1 MDYDIHLNDVVQLM
15 IKSQSQ
21 ILPVA
26 DEKGGSTAD
35 ESVPSCSTTLPVSN
49 YYKVD
54 DKINYLDS
62 NYGAW
67 FDGTLVE
74 ILNAT
79 EPADE
84 TKSSLE
90 PNLLF
95 KVKSD
100 S

>member
-1 MDYDIHLNDVVQLM
+1 MDYDIQLNDVVQLM
-15 IKSQSQ
+15 IKSQN
-21 ILPVA
+21 LPVA
-26 DEKGGSTAD
+26 GEKSDNTAD
-35 ESVPSCSTTLPVSN
+35 ETVPSCSTSTLPVSK
-49 YYKVD
+49 YHKVD
-54 DKINYLDS
+54 DKLNYLDS
-62 NYGAW
+62 RYGAW

-79 EPADE
+79 EPADA